1 MTRGILTNKKIR
13 SERKVHS
20 VKSGMFDSTVK
31 VSAHVRWLICIFAGI
46 WIERCYCK
54 HERLEVT

>member
-31 VSAHVRWLICIFAGI
+31 VSAHDPVADLHFPRDLD
-46 WIERCYCK
+46 
-54 HERLEVT
+54 

>member
-1 MTRGILTNKKIR
+1 MSRGILANKKIR

-31 VSAHVRWLICIFAGI
+31 VSAHGPVADLHFRRDLD
-46 WIERCYCK
+46 
-54 HERLEVT
+54 